1 MHALEKMLA
10 KASGNNEV
18 KAGQIVTAEVDLA
31 EVNDLYFQV
40 IKSFNKLGGEKVA
53 HPDRVVFVFDH
64 YSPAPSIKS
73 AVNQKMMRDFCRE
86 QEIARVF
93 DVGEGVCHQVLVESG
108 LVGPGKIIVETD
120 SHTTTLGALGAFG
133 TGVGSTDLAIILLTG
148 KLWFKVPKIIKI
160 ELNGR
165 LGPSIMAKDIVLNIL
180 GILKQNAA
188 IYKAIEFTGSV
199 VEELQLEERM
209 TLCNMTVEMGA
220 KASYIQPDELTYE
233 YLRKLGWNEFPE
245 ISTDQ
250 NYVYEEEHEFD
261 VTGIPAK
268 VSLPGSVD
276 NVENVLDYEGI
287 SIDQVFIGTCTGGR
301 LNDIKIAAKI
311 LKGHKVSPNTRLII
325 VPASKK
331 ILQQTI
337 ELGYFQSLLEAGAV
351 FATPGCGPCLGAHA
365 GVIAPGETCLS
376 TSSRNFPGRMGST
389 DASIYLGSPATASTT
404 ALNGQLTDPRTI
416 LRGEGSYEDKR

>member
-1 MHALEKMLA
+1 MLA

-276 NVENVLDYEGI
+276 
-287 SIDQVFIGTCTGGR
+287 
-301 LNDIKIAAKI
+301 K
-311 LKGHKVSPNTRLII
+311 
-325 VPASKK
+325 
-331 ILQQTI
+331 
-337 ELGYFQSLLEAGAV
+337 V